1 MAVVTQGDRGR
12 SLHPKVK
19 LVSEGK
25 EQGVAAFIAASPS
38 IRELL
43 RLACQ
48 VARTDA
54 TVLLLGESGTGKDLL
69 ARAIHEESPRKAGPF
84 VKVDCAAIP
93 EPLLESEL
101 FGYEKGAFT
110 DAVRQKPGRLE
121 LAQGGTL
128 FLDEVGE
135 LSLSLQAKL
144 LRVLEE
150 RAFERV
156 GGTAAIQVDVRIIAA
171 TNKNLEEA
179 LRQGRF
185 REDLYF
191 RLNVFPLHIPPLRR
205 RGEDIPLLARV
216 FLTRYARKYGK
227 EVDDLSPEALNLL
240 LRYPWPGNIREL
252 EHTIERAVILSEGP
266 IVRPDD
272 INLDLLA
279 FGTADGSEEGGMT
292 LRELEREYIRRVLKK
307 VRGHKGRAAKILGI
321 NRKTLLE
328 KRRRY
333 GLD

>member
-1 MAVVTQGDRGR
+1 MTKGDRPLRG
-12 SLHPKVK
+12 HPGVK
-19 LVSEGK
+19 SVSGCRGEGF
-25 EQGVAAFIAASPS
+25 AALIAASPS

-54 TVLLLGESGTGKDLL
+54 TVLILGESGTGKDLL
-69 ARAIHEESPRKAGPF
+69 AKAIHEESPRKAGPF
-84 VKVDCAAIP
+84 VKVDCTAIP
-93 EPLLESEL
+93 EALLESEL
-101 FGYEKGAFT
+101 FGHEKGAFT
-110 DAVRQKPGRLE
+110 DAVSQKPGRFE

-135 LSLSLQAKL
+135 MSLSLQAKL
-144 LRVLEE
+144 LRALEE

-156 GGTAAIQVDVRIIAA
+156 GGTATIQVDTRIIAA
-171 TNKNLEEA
+171 TNRSLEEA

-205 RGEDIPLLARV
+205 RWEDIPLLAKA
-216 FLTRYARKYGK
+216 FLAHYARKYGK
-227 EVDDLSPEALNLL
+227 GVDDLSPEALDLL
-240 LRYPWPGNIREL
+240 LRYPWPGNVREL

-266 IVRPDD
+266 TLRPED
-272 INLDLLA
+272 IGLDLLA
-279 FGTADGSEEGGMT
+279 LGIADGSEEEGMT

-307 VRGHKGRAAKILGI
+307 VRGRKGRAAKILGI